1 MNGHIDDHMN
11 KGELTGWLRN
21 RKWGKQILIGELIYV
36 AILLLALVFYFPL
49 FMHLIVFQGIVVL
62 AYLVI
67 GWVFDKKG
75 ATVKFKQHDSLWDT
89 VTSIRF
95 NKLFFI
101 RMFEMIDFW
110 VVLGAAIV
118 FARQLWNDIW
128 QKPLDS
134 SLVENVTLY
143 GDFLVIILL
152 LAIDVII
159 IGANKKAMR
168 ISGIIALVSL
178 VAIIFV
184 QNSMLIPALVGI
196 VGSVGVIALSLQTK
210 L

>member
-75 ATVKFKQHDSLWDT
+75 ATVKFKHHDSLWDT

-168 ISGIIALVSL
+168 ISGFIALVSL